1 METAWSWA
9 VLGLLATALFW
20 ILSHM
25 GGGLRALEAGQ
36 RSLED
41 AVRDNSR
48 QLAALTVEV
57 GTIGY
62 KVDGH
67 EERFDRVDQR
77 FDGVDQRFDGVDQR
91 FDGVDQRFDR
101 VEAKLEEHDRR
112 FDRVEAKL
120 EEHDRRLD
128 SHDERFDS
136 HDARFDSLEALIREQ
151 GTQLSGQIY
160 SVATKLDEHLRRHA
174 S

>member
-67 EERFDRVDQR
+67 EERFDR
-77 FDGVDQRFDGVDQR
+77 VDQR